1 MSGSNK
7 PHSVPTTFSSA
18 PYPEPAR
25 KYRYVPVWLAPPGI
39 RRSTASPDPIT
50 PQEIRSITG

>member
-7 PHSVPTTFSSA
+7 PHFVPTTFSYA
-18 PYPEPAR
+18 PYPGPAR
-25 KYRYVPVWLAPPGI
+25 KCRYVPVWLAPPGI
-39 RRSTASPDPIT
+39 RRSIASPGSVT